1 MSTIYDKE
9 AMLCQLDETF
19 SELKSY
25 IHESVGNQEIHEV
38 EKTVF
43 GKLQQLGQSMLQLF
57 INESGTGYEAGN
69 PPLCAEGQ
77 AMKYKG
83 IVESPYYSIFGE
95 QLAH

>member
-43 GKLQQLGQSMLQLF
+43 GKLQQLGQ
-57 INESGTGYEAGN
+57 
-69 PPLCAEGQ
+69 
-77 AMKYKG
+77 
-83 IVESPYYSIFGE
+83 
-95 QLAH
+95 